1 DLAARTD
8 GFVGA
13 DIEAVCRE
21 AAAAA
26 VRQFVEEGG
35 SPTDIVL
42 TADHFETAMEAVEPG
57 GGKEGGAGESGLAVE

>member
-1 DLAARTD
+1 DDLAARTD

-26 VRQFVEEGG
+26 VRQFVEDG
-35 SPTDIVL
+35 T
-42 TADHFETAMEAVEPG
+42 AVESI
-57 GGKEGGAGESGLAVE
+57 EITQEQFERALAEVERDR